1 MDAKGNFCLAFDSLR
16 LKIQWRSLFDK
27 VLEISLLQIDG
38 LTLNLIEDATG
49 RINLVNALTAGD
61 DMPEDSPE
69 NDTSRTGLPLNV
81 KIQTAQITRG
91 ALSFSDP
98 ENTVDVGSLNVS
110 VTEVDLQQMSGAV
123 SIDVGVSHSPMRQQ

>member
-1 MDAKGNFCLAFDSLR
+1 MLFLLAMLSAGLYGYSRSGHARTLAMNRINAAIPGTLSAGQIRLLAEGALLRLDDIRLMDAKGNFCLAFDSLR

-69 NDTSRTGLPLNV
+69 TIR
-81 KIQTAQITRG
+81 
-91 ALSFSDP
+91 P
-98 ENTVDVGSLNVS
+98 EPACL
-110 VTEVDLQQMSGAV
+110 
-123 SIDVGVSHSPMRQQ
+123 